1 MMKHLKK
8 VVIHVSNRI
17 SLDSNCIFS
26 IVYVKIEN
34 KSAKSYYF

>member
-8 VVIHVSNRI
+8 VVIQVSNRT
-17 SLDSNCIFS
+17 SSDTNCIFS
-26 IVYVKIEN
+26 IVYVKLEN